1 MIVRKAICF
10 LLIVCYGMAHTL
22 ALAESPKTRANVELA
37 LLVQMLD
44 YAQWVNEN
52 KSDNNTIFIGIYE
65 NAEIL
70 SQFRDTIDDS
80 GKNNN
85 IELVL
90 IKKDSSDAELDNLKA
105 IYFPVHRS
113 HTANETLLKLRGR
126 PILVIGSGDDF
137 LKQGGIVRF
146 DIEAE
151 RLVFDIDVGWS
162 EKSSIAF
169 RSSLLRL
176 ARKIYNTPEE
186 LETFE
191 ERLEVNPNT
200 SNKQTTWNRQRTVRK
215 DKYSQINKMDPL
227 REGRRVV
234 N

>member
-1 MIVRKAICF
+1 MIVRKTICF
-10 LLIVCYGMAHTL
+10 LLIVCYGTAHTL

-52 KSDNNTIFIGIYE
+52 EITKKTTFIGIYE
-65 NAEIL
+65 DTEIL
-70 SQFRDTIDDS
+70 SQFRDTIVDS
-80 GKNNN
+80 GKNDN

-90 IKKDSSDAELDNLKA
+90 IREDSSDTELDKLKA

-113 HTANETLLKLRGR
+113 RTANETLLKLRGR

-146 DIEAE
+146 DLEAE

-186 LETFE
+186 LGTFE
-191 ERLEVNPNT
+191 GSLKFNPNT
-200 SNKQTTWNRQRTVRK
+200 SNIQTTWSRQKAVRK
-215 DKYSQINKMDPL
+215 DNYSQINKNDPIK
-227 REGRRVV
+227 EGKGVV
-234 N
+234 S